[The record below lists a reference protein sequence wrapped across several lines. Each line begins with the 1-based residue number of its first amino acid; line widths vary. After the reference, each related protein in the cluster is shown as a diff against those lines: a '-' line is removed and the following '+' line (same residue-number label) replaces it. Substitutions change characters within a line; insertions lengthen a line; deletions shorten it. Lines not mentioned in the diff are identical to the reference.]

1 MLSGRSFVIDDVLWM
16 KEALLE
22 ADKGRISGEVPVG
35 AVVVRDGQV
44 IARAC
49 NQPISSCNP
58 VAHAEILALQSAAA
72 AIGNYRLL
80 DCDLYVTLEPCTMCA
95 GAIVHSRIRRLIYG
109 AAEPKAGAIASA
121 SCVLG
126 QPQMNHRVAVT
137 AGVLQAEC
145 SAMISDFFRFRRQQI
160 RETRRKRNF
169 VKNCLRNDL

>member
-1 MLSGRSFVIDDVLWM
+1 MDDAIWM
-16 KEALLE
+16 KEALRE
-22 ADKGRISGEVPVG
+22 ADKGRIMGEVPVG
-35 AVVVRDGQV
+35 AVVVKGGQI

-58 VAHAEILALQSAAA
+58 VAHAEILVLQSAAA

-109 AAEPKAGAIASA
+109 AAEPKAGAVASA
-121 SCVLG
+121 ARVLE
-126 QPQMNHRVAVT
+126 QSQMNHRVEVT

-145 SAMISDFFRFRRQQI
+145 SEMISDFFRFRRQQI
-160 RETRRKRNF
+160 REARRNQLF
-169 VKNCLRNDL
+169 VDK